1 MCGVHV
7 SEYVCPVKVKE
18 NVKAIVPVEES
29 RREGRKGEG
38 KEEREKEGKGGK
50 RGGREGR
57 REEIFHGEES

>member
-29 RREGRKGEG
+29 RREGRKG
-38 KEEREKEGKGGK
+38 REK
-50 RGGREGR
+50 R
-57 REEIFHGEES
+57 RERGKKGRNFSW